1 MHYIFILHFSIYC
14 VINIILYIY
23 IDTKSGSMVYRGS
36 LLLLLLFCSLGAAKY
51 ILKQEENSSTRDI
64 VSID

>member
-1 MHYIFILHFSIYC
+1 
-14 VINIILYIY
+14 
-23 IDTKSGSMVYRGS
+23 MVYRGS

>member
-1 MHYIFILHFSIYC
+1 
-14 VINIILYIY
+14 
-23 IDTKSGSMVYRGS
+23 MVYRGS
-36 LLLLLLFCSLGAAKY
+36 LLLLLLLLLLFCSLGATKY